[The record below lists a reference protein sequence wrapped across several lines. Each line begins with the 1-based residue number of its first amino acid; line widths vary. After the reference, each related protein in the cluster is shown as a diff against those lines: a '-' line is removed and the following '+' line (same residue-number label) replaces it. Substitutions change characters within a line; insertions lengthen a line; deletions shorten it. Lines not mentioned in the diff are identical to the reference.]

1 MPGGRGAKGLRR
13 APLPVPRLVV
23 VAVVTE
29 PVEGPVKV
37 GTKVEEDPAP
47 DASGAA
53 AGLDRSGLAQCESG
67 GDPTAVD
74 SAGGY
79 HGLYQF
85 SVTTWESIG
94 GSGLPSE
101 ASPGEQTSRA
111 RALYETVDGNWRSQW
126 PQCGTHL
133 FD

>member
-1 MPGGRGAKGLRR
+1 M
-13 APLPVPRLVV
+13 
-23 VAVVTE
+23 E
-29 PVEGPVKV
+29 V

-47 DASGAA
+47 GASGAA
-53 AGLDRSGLAQCESG
+53 AGLDWSGLAQCESG
-67 GDPTAVD
+67 GDPTAVN

-79 HGLYQF
+79 YGLYQF
-85 SVTTWESIG
+85 SVTTWESVG

-111 RALYETVDGNWRSQW
+111 QALYDTVDGNWQSQW